1 MSEEQPLVLMTKAK
15 EIEAQLNGVVVDLLP
30 GINTLSNREFA
41 QMVDAVANSHTVTI
55 QGQVFDGTKDTN
67 PIDVSLLAFRVEKPS
82 EFTIRMHDNLVKLAE
97 QGEKKDPAIGD
108 TIKALQND
116 SASALKLSGLV
127 GSGQLAA
134 LPNTGSM
141 PAGTSVSHSGAG
153 GPSGERALG

>member
-1 MSEEQPLVLMTKAK
+1 MSEEKPVLMTKAR
-15 EIEAQLNGVVVDLLP
+15 EIAAQLEGVVVDLLP

-41 QMVDAVANSHTVTI
+41 QMVDAACNSKTISI
-55 QGQVFDGTKDTN
+55 QGQAFVGNKVN
-67 PIDVSLLAFRVEKPS
+67 PIDVSLLAFRVENPS

-97 QGEKKDPAIGD
+97 QGEKNDPAIGD
-108 TIKALQND
+108 TIKALQTD

-127 GSGQLAA
+127 ESRQLAA

-153 GPSGERALG
+153 GPGGVREIG